1 MDLLLQLQNDIEA
14 KLLSEPLLQ
23 YNSVAQLRKFVIAQ
37 EAQKRLPHLTLRPNG
52 PTGKYGCGILVN
64 MPSLRGKDPNITV
77 PVGDWTQTIDVIE
90 NPELNFGP
98 QGTQVTCEQTARTI
112 RSLLHQFNIVGLSI
126 LYQDDLVIEPIADA
140 NKLWPNCL
148 AYRVSFQLPT
158 IADAAIPKCVMPNI
172 TSDAAGNVT
181 ITPGAA
187 GDTIYYTVDGSFPC
201 ANNLTTATPPGT
213 AVLYTGPFQAASG
226 TIVRATGYATGFAG
240 SDVNSATVTCAAPVL
255 TAGPGHG
262 GPLTAL
268 AWSYG
273 GIGMAYWQIYS
284 GATANGPWSPFAE
297 LSPAT
302 LAYSTDVQGHWWMV
316 QGNDANNSPITPPSN
331 AAQH

>member
-52 PTGKYGCGILVN
+52 PTGRYGCGILVN

-98 QGTQVTCEQTARTI
+98 QGTQITCEQTSRTI
-112 RSLLHQFNIVGLSI
+112 RSLLHQFNLVGLSI
-126 LYQDDLVIEPIADA
+126 LYQDDLVIEPITDA

-158 IADAAIPKCVMPNI
+158 IADAAIPKCNMPAI
-172 TSDAAGNVT
+172 SW
-181 ITPGAA
+181 A
-187 GDTIYYTVDGSFPC
+187 GDTCTVTAASGGDTVYFTVDGTFPG
-201 ANNLTTATPPGT
+201 PGNPQQGVISQGGRSYG
-213 AVLYTGPFQAASG
+213 AGAGWFIYTGSFTVASG
-226 TIVRATGYATGFAG
+226 TTVRAAEYNAGFSG
-240 SDVNSATVTCAAPVL
+240 SDVNQSIAP
-255 TAGPGHG
+255 
-262 GPLTAL
+262 
-268 AWSYG
+268 
-273 GIGMAYWQIYS
+273 
-284 GATANGPWSPFAE
+284 
-297 LSPAT
+297 
-302 LAYSTDVQGHWWMV
+302 
-316 QGNDANNSPITPPSN
+316 
-331 AAQH
+331 